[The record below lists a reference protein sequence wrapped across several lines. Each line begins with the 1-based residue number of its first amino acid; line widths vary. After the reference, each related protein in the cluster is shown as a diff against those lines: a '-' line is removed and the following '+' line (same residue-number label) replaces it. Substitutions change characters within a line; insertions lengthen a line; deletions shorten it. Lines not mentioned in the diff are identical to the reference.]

1 MNFSSMKIVIGFV
14 LVGLLAA
21 CGRDGQET
29 AVSPPPDSTSTSSSP
44 ELTEAYDNALPVQ
57 SQLAIGTLQL
67 EETDLAVDEAL
78 AAEILPLW
86 QALQSLANSDT
97 AAEAEL
103 TAVINQIEKTMKPE
117 QIEAIAAMQLTQESL
132 TALIEAGT
140 ITLGRGGFGG
150 NNETGDAG
158 GFALPAPGLGGGPGG
173 GQGLG
178 GGFPGGGPGGGQG
191 NFSEDD
197 IATRQAARES
207 GDFSGLQSRV
217 LVGAVI
223 RLLEAKTGV
232 ESEPPADS
240 FAAMWDVLMEATGLT
255 IEEMQT
261 HTADGLTLAELIE
274 ANGGDVES
282 VKADMVESLQDSP
295 IAQRQDL
302 QEYVTNLL
310 NNSGGDE

>member
-1 MNFSSMKIVIGFV
+1 MG
-14 LVGLLAA
+14 
-21 CGRDGQET
+21 
-29 AVSPPPDSTSTSSSP
+29 
-44 ELTEAYDNALPVQ
+44 
-57 SQLAIGTLQL
+57 
-67 EETDLAVDEAL
+67 
-78 AAEILPLW
+78 
-86 QALQSLANSDT
+86 
-97 AAEAEL
+97 
-103 TAVINQIEKTMKPE
+103 
-117 QIEAIAAMQLTQESL
+117 QESL

-150 NNETGDAG
+150 NNETGDTG
-158 GFALPAPGLGGGPGG
+158 GFALPAPGLGGGPGA
-173 GQGLG
+173 GQGPG

-232 ESEPPADS
+232 ESEPPPDS

-261 HTADGLTLAELIE
+261 QTADGLTLAELIE

-310 NNSGGDE
+310 NSSGGDE